1 MAVLEGMAPSDAGA
15 VDELARSILGHGSA
29 VELDALVGV
38 PAKSMHIALAPAG
51 VAFRQGK
58 QMSAYAWSEIHEVRV
73 RRGTVLLKTEAAR
86 ERIVRKKDATTIQ
99 PYTEKRTRG
108 IRVIVDGVAESG
120 IAAPLSRVLEDMRAR
135 RFSFQGTSWI
145 TYVNSLDALHTDF
158 DANDDPIIPMTAAS
172 LWLAVGLIAALVI
185 PVGVN
190 AATLRAVPAG
200 AFALWDP
207 LGTLDPRGLIAGFA
221 FSAMVAG
228 FALRLA
234 LGRAAVI
241 WGHGA
246 ARGWARPDSG
256 PLKRFATRQLARI
269 VMAPASAAT
278 IVLLAL
284 LAFWPNVAAT
294 VLVSPSG
301 VRNTVLVP
309 FVSVEE
315 PWRAAVEITRQAN
328 GTAIRF
334 ADGRVLTTVGH
345 ELGGG
350 TQQQFFD
357 LTSAWRKAAT
367 R

>member
-1 MAVLEGMAPSDAGA
+1 MAVLEGMAPAGA
-15 VDELARSILGHGSA
+15 GVIDELARSIVEHPSA
-29 VELDALVGV
+29 VPLEALVGV
-38 PAKSMHIALAPAG
+38 PAKSMRISLAPAG
-51 VAFRQGK
+51 VAFRRGK
-58 QMSAYAWSEIHEVRV
+58 QVDAYSWSEVRAVRV
-73 RRGTVLLKTEAAR
+73 RRGTVLVKTEAAR
-86 ERIVRKKDATTIQ
+86 ERVVRKKDSTTVQ

-108 IRVIVDGVAESG
+108 IRVVVDGVTESS
-120 IAAPLSRVLEDMRAR
+120 IAAPLARVLEEMRSGT
-135 RFSFQGTSWI
+135 FSYQGTSWI
-145 TYVNSLDALHTDF
+145 AYVNSLDALHTDF
-158 DANDDPIIPMTAAS
+158 DAHDDPSIPMTAAS
-172 LWLAVGLIAALVI
+172 LWLAVGLMAALVI

-190 AATLRAVPAG
+190 AATLRSVPAG
-200 AFALWDP
+200 SFALWDP
-207 LGTLDPRGLIAGFA
+207 LGTLDPRGVIAAFA

-228 FALRLA
+228 LGLRLA

-256 PLKRFATRQLARI
+256 RLKRLAVRQLARM
-269 VMAPASAAT
+269 VMAPASAAV

-284 LAFWPNVAAT
+284 VTYWPNVAAT

-357 LTSAWRKAAT
+357 LVTAWRAAA